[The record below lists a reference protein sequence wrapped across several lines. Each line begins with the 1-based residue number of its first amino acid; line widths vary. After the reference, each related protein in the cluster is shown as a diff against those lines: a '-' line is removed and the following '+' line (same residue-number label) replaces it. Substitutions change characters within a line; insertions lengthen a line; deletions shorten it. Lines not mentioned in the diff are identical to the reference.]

1 MMKRKFL
8 TVVLPIV
15 GCATVVGSGFSAWYF
30 GEAETTGDDGL
41 ASVSVTVT
49 DEIKSAKGALKYVPL
64 TDEKGELLTA
74 EGVLV
79 LDQGGANNESL
90 DSGIMFGDGTEKETV
105 ENTLSW
111 QFKMSYVGNNNLTIF
126 DIYDAGLW
134 LRFEVSVELKG
145 SLGKYVTFQDLISL
159 DVTPSSASFKDGGAF
174 DSTLSLKTDESN
186 ENKNENKIVG
196 NYEIDNDTIKKLQGE
211 GTSLDWTFKLDLS
224 TKAKSST
231 NEDNSEVERTDY
243 SNALLKYKSND
254 STIVEATEPEGEA
267 TYKLN
272 GGKPLHTGE
281 PEQMYS
287 DLTSTSSQIDFKVV
301 GYIEDDPTR

>member
-1 MMKRKFL
+1 MMKRKIL
-8 TVVLPIV
+8 AVVLPIV

-30 GEAETTGDDGL
+30 GEVETTGDDGL

-74 EGVLV
+74 DEGVLV

-111 QFKMSYVGNNNLTIF
+111 QFKMSYVGNINLTIF

-159 DVTPSSASFKDGGAF
+159 DVTPPSASFKDGGAF
-174 DSTLSLKTDESN
+174 DSTLSLKTDKS
-186 ENKNENKIVG
+186 NENKIVG
-196 NYEIDNDTIKKLQGE
+196 NYEIDNDTIKKLQDE

-224 TKAKSST
+224 TKAKPIT
-231 NEDNSEVERTDY
+231 NEDKSEVERTDY
-243 SNALLKYKSND
+243 SNALLKYKSNV
-254 STIVEATEPEGEA
+254 STKVEATEPEGEA
-267 TYKLN
+267 TYTLKE
-272 GGKPLHTGE
+272 GKPLHTGE
-281 PEQMYS
+281 PEQMNS
-287 DLTSTSSQIDFKVV
+287 DLTSTHLLSQVLTQTRSKV
-301 GYIEDDPTR
+301 R

>member
-8 TVVLPIV
+8 AVILPII

-30 GEAETTGDDGL
+30 GEVETTGDNGL

-74 EGVLV
+74 DEGVLV

-145 SLGKYVTFQDLISL
+145 SLGKYVTFQDSISL
-159 DVTPSSASFKDGGAF
+159 GVTPSSASFKDGGAF
-174 DSTLSLKTDESN
+174 DSTLSLKTDKS
-186 ENKNENKIVG
+186 NENKIVG

-224 TKAKSST
+224 TKAKQIT
-231 NEDNSEVERTDY
+231 NEDKSEVERTDY
-243 SNALLKYKSND
+243 SNALLKYESNV
-254 STIVEATEPEGEA
+254 STKDEATEPEGEA
-267 TYKLN
+267 TYTLK

-281 PEQMYS
+281 PEQMNS
-287 DLTSTSSQIDFKVV
+287 DLTLTSSQIDFKVV

>member
-1 MMKRKFL
+1 MMKRKIL
-8 TVVLPIV
+8 AVVLPIV

-30 GEAETTGDDGL
+30 GEVETTGGDGL

-74 EGVLV
+74 DGGVLV

-105 ENTLSW
+105 KNTLSW

-159 DVTPSSASFKDGGAF
+159 GVTPSSASFKDDGAF
-174 DSTLSLKTDESN
+174 DSTLSLKTDES
-186 ENKNENKIVG
+186 NENKIVG

-224 TKAKSST
+224 TEAKPIT
-231 NEDNSEVERTDY
+231 NEDNSGVERTDY
-243 SNALLKYKSND
+243 SNALLKYESND
-254 STIVEATEPEGEA
+254 STKVEATEPEGEA

>member
-8 TVVLPIV
+8 AVILPII

-30 GEAETTGDDGL
+30 GEVETTGGDGL

-74 EGVLV
+74 DGGVLV

-105 ENTLSW
+105 KNTLSW

-126 DIYDAGLW
+126 DIYDAGLR

-159 DVTPSSASFKDGGAF
+159 GVTPSSASFKDGGAF
-174 DSTLSLKTDESN
+174 DSTLSLETDES
-186 ENKNENKIVG
+186 NENKIVG

-224 TKAKSST
+224 TEAKPIT
-231 NEDNSEVERTDY
+231 NEDNSVVERTDY
-243 SNALLKYKSND
+243 SNALLKYESND
-254 STIVEATEPEGEA
+254 STKVEATEPEGEA

>member
-8 TVVLPIV
+8 AVVLPII

-30 GEAETTGDDGL
+30 GEVETTGGDGL

-74 EGVLV
+74 DEGVLV

-105 ENTLSW
+105 KNTLSW

-145 SLGKYVTFQDLISL
+145 SLGKYVTFQDSISL
-159 DVTPSSASFKDGGAF
+159 GVTPSSASFKDGGAF
-174 DSTLSLKTDESN
+174 DSTLSLKTDEIN
-186 ENKNENKIVG
+186 GNKNENKIVG

-224 TKAKSST
+224 TIAKPIT

-243 SNALLKYKSND
+243 SNALLKYRSNV
-254 STIVEATEPEGEA
+254 STKVEATY
-267 TYKLN
+267 TLK

-281 PEQMYS
+281 PEQMKS